1 MDKEENI
8 DDLSTEQKILETAER
23 LFLEKGFA
31 LVSTVE
37 ISREAGCNQ
46 ALVHYYFRSKEL
58 LFQRIFAE
66 KVKAFASSFFD
77 LDKEGGTFEEKLA
90 RKVGAHFD
98 LLTKNPR
105 MPFLIMNEITTNPQR
120 IASIK
125 ESIGNLPYTLFNN
138 IWTML
143 DEEIKKG
150 NIREISIID
159 FLFTVLSLNIAP
171 FLLFPI
177 IKNVLELSDEEAM
190 KFIQERKQENITTI
204 INSLKR

>member
-1 MDKEENI
+1 MDKQENRT
-8 DDLSTEQKILETAER
+8 DLTTEQKILEAAER

-37 ISREAGCNQ
+37 IAREAGCNQ
-46 ALVHYYFRSKEL
+46 ALVHYYYRSKEL
-58 LFQRIFAE
+58 LFQRIFTE
-66 KVKAFASSFFD
+66 KVKVFAASFFD
-77 LDKEGGTFEEKLA
+77 IDKEEGTFEEKLA

-98 LLTKNPR
+98 MLTRNPR

-125 ESIGNLPYTLFNN
+125 ESIGSLPYAIFDNVRA
-138 IWTML
+138 IL

-150 NIREISIID
+150 NIREISIVD
-159 FLFTVLSLNIAP
+159 FMFTVLSLNIAP

-177 IKNVLELSDEEAM
+177 IKNVQGFSDEEAM
-190 KFIQERKQENITTI
+190 KFIQGRKQKNITTI
-204 INSLKR
+204 INSLQK